1 MKVYKRKL
9 KWKDKVNWRK
19 VILLFF
25 IVAIVGFLIL
35 FYIVGSGTELRRAI
49 GTSIIISL
57 LIAICNII
65 SSVIYYDDFIV
76 LLDNKKRYLLCNQD
90 ENFFFDAS
98 GNAKRVRDYDTDDKA
113 IDAFNNLKKNI
124 GINSY
129 LIDKY
134 DIIKVD
140 NKYIKVKLEGT
151 IKKWDRKL
159 VKRRCEYFLI
169 EEKEERIVTI
179 DNRFDKY
186 DELIKLFK

>member
-1 MKVYKRKL
+1 MEKTITKGSKVS
-9 KWKDKVNWRK
+9 
-19 VILLFF
+19 
-25 IVAIVGFLIL
+25 VAAACF
-35 FYIVGSGTELRRAI
+35 
-49 GTSIIISL
+49 SL
-57 LIAICNII
+57 YA
-65 SSVIYYDDFIV
+65 
-76 LLDNKKRYLLCNQD
+76 
-90 ENFFFDAS
+90 FDA
-98 GNAKRVRDYDTDDKA
+98 
-113 IDAFNNLKKNI
+113 LKNI
-124 GINSY
+124 GINIY